1 MAKKARKVL
10 KQESYQRAIQQSR
23 ANINTTTVVGETA
36 EVAQPVVTKSV
47 VAKPAQARASGLEIS
62 AEQEFNYVRSDVR
75 KSFTLAAIFAV
86 VLVALSFVI
95 K

>member
-10 KQESYQRAIQQSR
+10 KQESYQRAIQQSM
-23 ANINTTTVVGETA
+23 ANVNTTTVISGT
-36 EVAQPVVTKSV
+36 VAQPVVATPAA
-47 VAKPAQARASGLEIS
+47 VAKPTQARASGLEIS

-75 KSFTLAAIFAV
+75 KSLTLAAIFTAI
-86 VLVALSFVI
+86 LVALSFVI